1 MNLATLVKR
10 APAKLNLTLDVGEK
24 REDSYHSLSSIMVHI
39 SLYDEISIEKTD
51 SKIEF
56 QSNAKYLKNDDKNL
70 CVLAAK
76 RYFEAVGI
84 ENEGVLINLKKVIP
98 SKSGMGGG
106 SADAAAVI
114 ELLEE
119 LYTPLDE
126 RARISLAMSLGA
138 DVPFCLT
145 KTPAFCEGI
154 GEIITPVSLSKKKIY
169 TVVAKNA
176 QKLSTAAVYSE
187 FDKNPVRF
195 EGSHTAV
202 IKALETGNIA
212 LFQKGMFNSFE
223 NGIFKAL
230 PEVEELKNKMLSLG
244 AFASQMTGA
253 GQTVFGLFEE
263 KEKAEKALS
272 ALRDEHI
279 LSYIAYIV

>member
-1 MNLATLVKR
+1 MTSLTAR
-10 APAKLNLTLDVGEK
+10 APAKLNLTLDVGAK
-24 REDSYHSLSSIMVHI
+24 RPDGYHSLSSIMVHI
-39 SLYDEISIEKTD
+39 SLYDEITLEKTGD
-51 SKIEF
+51 KIDF

-84 ENEGVLINLKKVIP
+84 EKEGVLINLKKVIP

-114 ELLEE
+114 ELLEALYGE
-119 LYTPLDE
+119 LEEKKKL
-126 RARISLAMSLGA
+126 SLAMSLGA

-154 GEIITPVSLSKKKIY
+154 GEIITPVSLSKRKIY

-176 QKLSTAAVYSE
+176 QKLSTAAVYAE
-187 FDKNPVRF
+187 FDKKPTVF
-195 EGSHTAV
+195 EGSHTDV
-202 IKALETGNIA
+202 IRALETGNAA
-212 LFQKGMFNSFE
+212 LYKKGMFNCFE
-223 NGIFKAL
+223 KGIFKEL
-230 PEVEELKNKMLSLG
+230 GEVAELKEKMYSLG
-244 AFASQMTGA
+244 AFAAQMTGA
-253 GQTVFGLFEE
+253 GPTVFGLFEE
-263 KEKAEKALS
+263 KSAAEKALHT
-272 ALRDEHI
+272 LRDEHI